1 MKTMTDMYSNDRV
14 KTSTG
19 VVLC

>member
-1 MKTMTDMYSNDRV
+1 MTDMYSNDRV

>member
-1 MKTMTDMYSNDRV
+1 MKTMTDMYNNDRV